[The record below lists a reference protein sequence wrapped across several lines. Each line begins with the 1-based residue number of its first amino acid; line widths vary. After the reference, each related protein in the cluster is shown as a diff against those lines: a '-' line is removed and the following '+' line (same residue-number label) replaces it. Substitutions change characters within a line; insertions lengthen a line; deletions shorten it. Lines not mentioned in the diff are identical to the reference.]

1 MKTRPDS
8 ARCPG
13 FLFNF
18 PHAMRFKGGGA
29 PTYVQPPAPTPPPPP
44 PAPEPPPAP
53 VSPIDTSTGQT
64 LPPPEPPA
72 TPATPAP
79 PASDKSSE
87 VRDAQREARKKAGR
101 RKGYLST
108 LLAAETGGYQG
119 QGKTLLGQ

>member
-1 MKTRPDS
+1 M
-8 ARCPG
+8 PG
-13 FLFNF
+13 FLFMF
-18 PHAMRFKGGGA
+18 AHAMHFKGGGA
-29 PTYVQPPAPTPPPPP
+29 PTYVQPAPTPP

-53 VSPIDTSTGQT
+53 IAPIDTGANSPT

-72 TPATPAP
+72 TPATVAP

-101 RKGYLST
+101 RRGYLGT